1 MAEIFSNGILVI
13 FGDLFKIV
21 VMITTMFIIFDSSL
35 VAISLSI
42 IPLLFIATRWF
53 QQNIKLVFTDVRNQV
68 AALNSFV
75 QERISGMSVV
85 QLFTRENTESK
96 KFKQINAK
104 HRDANIRGIW
114 YFSLFL
120 PIIDMLSSVSIA
132 LAIWFGGLKA
142 SMGGDVSVGDLTALI
157 VFINLL
163 YRPLRQLA
171 DRFNTLQMGMVASER
186 VLKLVNDTDEKEISG
201 KYHQNRVSGDVKI
214 ENLSFAYSKKEWILK
229 DINVKISSGQ
239 TYALVGATGSGK
251 STLVHL
257 LLGYYQHQKGSILL
271 DGMDLKKWSLNSLRK
286 NVSLVQQD
294 VFLFSDSVRNNVTVY
309 RDVKDDDIWKAAE
322 DMGIKDF
329 ISSLP
334 GGLDY
339 DVKERGGMLS
349 TGQRQ
354 LLAFLRAYLNN
365 PSFLVLDEATSS
377 IDSQAEKWIQRA
389 TQTLTKGRTSIV
401 VAHRLATVVNADHI
415 IVLDKGKIVEEGTHK
430 SLLKRSGYY
439 QNLFNKQFFDSQDS
453 I

>member
-1 MAEIFSNGILVI
+1 
-13 FGDLFKIV
+13 
-21 VMITTMFIIFDSSL
+21 
-35 VAISLSI
+35 
-42 IPLLFIATRWF
+42 
-53 QQNIKLVFTDVRNQV
+53 
-68 AALNSFV
+68 
-75 QERISGMSVV
+75 
-85 QLFTRENTESK
+85 
-96 KFKQINAK
+96 
-104 HRDANIRGIW
+104 
-114 YFSLFL
+114 
-120 PIIDMLSSVSIA
+120 
-132 LAIWFGGLKA
+132 
-142 SMGGDVSVGDLTALI
+142 
-157 VFINLL
+157 
-163 YRPLRQLA
+163 
-171 DRFNTLQMGMVASER
+171 
-186 VLKLVNDTDEKEISG
+186 
-201 KYHQNRVSGDVKI
+201 
-214 ENLSFAYSKKEWILK
+214 
-229 DINVKISSGQ
+229 
-239 TYALVGATGSGK
+239 
-251 STLVHL
+251 
-257 LLGYYQHQKGSILL
+257 
-271 DGMDLKKWSLNSLRK
+271 MDLKKWSLNSLRK

-294 VFLFSDSVRNNVTVY
+294 VFLFSDSVRNNITVY